1 MSTNIYKD
9 QMQRAELFGKPVL
22 YTAEEI
28 PRETVPEG
36 WHCYDLCGTDRRP
49 NKPST
54 IMDHAVWGRIGT
66 VLSPVPLK
74 RPATEVRQ
82 IKDTLILTRERMDL
96 STFCREQ
103 NLPCPSDP
111 RKFILRPA
119 SSKEAGLF
127 YSRMEPEQ
135 DAAEGTVGHLRMD
148 FGGGTGRTPFCKG

>member
-22 YTAEEI
+22 YTTQDI

-66 VLSPVPLK
+66 VLSPAPLK
-74 RPATEVRQ
+74 RPTTEVRQ
-82 IKDTLILTRERMDL
+82 IYNPVWRLAQSPI
-96 STFCREQ
+96 C
-103 NLPCPSDP
+103 
-111 RKFILRPA
+111 
-119 SSKEAGLF
+119 
-127 YSRMEPEQ
+127 
-135 DAAEGTVGHLRMD
+135 
-148 FGGGTGRTPFCKG
+148 